1 MKSDEAERAV
11 EVAATGKGGR
21 AMRYCTACGTALV
34 EEARFCTG
42 CGAQAPSVP
51 PPLVP
56 SPAETVTDPAPAPAD
71 AARDGGASE
80 RAGGGRAWVVF
91 AVIALLAFLGAGA
104 VLLGPY
110 VLGGGGADDT
120 ASETVSQPEQ
130 AIAEPTATAE
140 PSPPPAEPTPSPY
153 EGMPISTPKPGEPD
167 RVALRDAARALTGST
182 DQFLVWQLYVQG
194 DSAVG
199 DIQEYKGSDAVSG
212 RRWLVTWTRESGG
225 WRGRTFRPYLDA
237 GRAEVKRDDSDM
249 SDGILA
255 RVAFVVP
262 VELPPRAR
270 DAARAARDSVTGA
283 YEVWMPTRVP
293 EGFSLGSESVN
304 ESTYWFEWWSGSD
317 VLHVYGGWGD
327 HELGGAP
334 DVVDT
339 RANWGGAPG
348 WHSVSAEY
356 GVAAVFGGYQ
366 SMNIVEGDMP
376 EHLLRAVA
384 MSMVKVEP

>member
-1 MKSDEAERAV
+1 
-11 EVAATGKGGR
+11 
-21 AMRYCTACGTALV
+21 
-34 EEARFCTG
+34 
-42 CGAQAPSVP
+42 
-51 PPLVP
+51 
-56 SPAETVTDPAPAPAD
+56 
-71 AARDGGASE
+71 
-80 RAGGGRAWVVF
+80 
-91 AVIALLAFLGAGA
+91 
-104 VLLGPY
+104 
-110 VLGGGGADDT
+110 
-120 ASETVSQPEQ
+120 
-130 AIAEPTATAE
+130 
-140 PSPPPAEPTPSPY
+140 
-153 EGMPISTPKPGEPD
+153 MPISTPKPGEPD
-167 RVALRDAARALTGST
+167 RVALMDAARALTGST

-334 DVVDT
+334 DVVGT
-339 RANWGGAPG
+339 RANWGSASG

-376 EHLLRAVA
+376 EYLLRAVA